1 MSRIEWTEELSVGHR
16 ELDEQHRL
24 LLHHYNLLHE
34 SLLHDTPEVTGQT
47 RKRVLAALLA
57 YTMEH
62 FDAEEH
68 YLELLDYPD
77 LERHRR
83 EHRIFREKISS
94 ITRDVQEDRIVL
106 STSLMKIMRNWIT
119 EHLASFDQ
127 EYSRF
132 AAEARGRGRA
142 SDAPATPSG

>member
-1 MSRIEWTEELSVGHR
+1 MSRIEWTEDLSVGHR

-57 YTMEH
+57 YTLEH

-77 LERHRR
+77 LERHRQ
-83 EHRIFREKISS
+83 EHHIFREKISA
-94 ITRDVQEDRIVL
+94 ITRDVQEDRVVL

-119 EHLASFDQ
+119 EHLAGFNQ

-132 AAEARGRGRA
+132 AREVRGRGRA
-142 SDAPATPSG
+142 GDDPAAPNG